1 MKKVIFS
8 LNGLEKLK
16 EIILLKNGLV
26 LSFSEN
32 LITAGSESLKT
43 LCAIRF
49 QNNEHLW
56 MFVGSYFEEYVGG
69 DRDFVMGTVIA

>member
-1 MKKVIFS
+1 LKKVIFS

-32 LITAGSESLKT
+32 LVTAGSESLKT

-49 QNNEHLW
+49 QTNKHLW
-56 MFVGSYFEEYVGG
+56 MFIGLYFEEYVGE
-69 DRDFVMGTVIA
+69 DRNFIMGTVIV